1 MSYTDTLQSY
11 QDRLSS
17 MIENEDTVG
26 DYLLNKGQ
34 EKINAYL
41 EKAGIPAELGGVFD
55 QISLLSNNSAVK
67 ALIEKSGLKGVLDEQ
82 MESVNRNVDE
92 LTSKVKQFAQNGVDF
107 VDEQVSKAK
116 TVASSVLER
125 TQGGIDAVR
134 SAETQGREALETARG
149 MVSQGQEAVSQA
161 QEAVSSA
168 VAQGQEA
175 VYGAVAQGQEAVSS
189 AVAQGQEAV
198 SSAVAQG
205 QEAVSSAVAQG
216 QEAVSGV
223 PSGFGSTEGDFQ
235 GMIEDSLRSA
245 KGAQEISEPVAQQ
258 VMTKTTNY
266 QLPEESFT
274 SPPSQEL
281 TEFARDTSAI
291 TKGEEV
297 TSDLAKVGTGLE
309 ETGELPGVGEVT
321 EVLGAL
327 LQIGSLIASAFKPHE
342 TAPNIVTPVS
352 GFGFGSLNQVGGAS
366 SSIV

>member
-107 VDEQVSKAK
+107 VNEQVSKAK

-198 SSAVAQG
+198 S
-205 QEAVSSAVAQG
+205 
-216 QEAVSGV
+216 GV
-223 PSGFGSTEGDFQ
+223 PSGFGATEGDFQ

-258 VMTKTTNY
+258 VMREPTNY
-266 QLPEESFT
+266 QIPEESLT
-274 SPPSQEL
+274 APPSQEL

-309 ETGELPGVGEVT
+309 ETTGELPGVGEVT